1 MLNDLKRI
9 KSIKKE
15 DLSFLRIINAI
26 FRRIYYIPQ
35 RFIYY
40 IPFGFY
46 KRNRENLKS
55 FVSLIE
61 DKRKIIIIPKKT
73 NNKCLKKN
81 V

>member
-1 MLNDLKRI
+1 MK
-9 KSIKKE
+9 
-15 DLSFLRIINAI
+15 II
-26 FRRIYYIPQ
+26 
-35 RFIYY
+35 
-40 IPFGFY
+40 G
-46 KRNRENLKS
+46 ENLKS